1 MCAEGELGQGEIRRV
16 AGLPIVVCRDGGTI
30 HALGAICTHAWSA
43 LSGGA
48 VVDGCLQCPLHGARF
63 ALATGAVRR
72 GPADRRLGVYPVMV
86 RDGQV
91 YVSTRRLRAWQRV
104 WRALPVFRSP
114 RPDGP
119 RRRGPRPSGPG
130 SGP

>member
-16 AGLPIVVCRDGGTI
+16 AGLPIVVCRDGDTI
-30 HALGAICTHAWSA
+30 HALGGVCTHAWSW

-72 GPADRRLGVYPVMV
+72 GPADRRLGVYRVV
-86 RDGQV
+86 VVGGQV
-91 YVSTRRLRAWQRV
+91 FVSTRRLGAWQRLSRLLRV
-104 WRALPVFRSP
+104 SRGLSP
-114 RPDGP
+114 DGARRDGP
-119 RRRGPRPSGPG
+119 RSGR
-130 SGP
+130 